1 LKIRFRLLTTLA
13 LTLLVRGIAGATT
26 FTVSNTSDAGTGSL
40 RAAITAANADNTA
53 TDTSPHII
61 TATGI
66 SGTISLQ
73 SSLPLLIRPISING
87 PGASSLTITRGVA
100 GTFRI
105 FAVNDFVPV
114 TITGISITNGSS
126 NKGGGIFNEGV
137 LTLINTTLSGNTASD
152 DGGAIYSSF
161 GTVTLT
167 GATVSNNTASQS
179 GGGIYNEGGPMVIGT
194 SIFSGNTASGGGAIS
209 SHTTATTTII
219 NTTFSDNTASAGGG
233 AISNFDT
240 PMTLTN
246 VTLSGNTG
254 RDGGAI
260 YNNNDESELKLIH
273 CTLTDNTASGST
285 AFGGSGGGIYVASGT
300 LTMDTTIIS
309 DNAAAGNTSTG
320 GSGGGIY
327 FADEDHPMTL
337 TGSTVSDN
345 RASEDGGGI
354 YNVDKR
360 NGMLTLAYSTVSGNR
375 AADDGGGIY
384 NESSIMTITAS
395 TISGNRASGDGGG
408 IEAVNAAFLLITN
421 STISGNTASG
431 DGGGIASASADM
443 VIASSTISGQQAA
456 RGGGIYSVGNVK
468 LHLHNTIIAANS
480 ATVSSPDVLGSM
492 LSDGHNLVGNTAG
505 SSGWVASDLQNIDPE
520 LGPLQNN
527 GGPTETMALPC
538 GSPAIDAGDNTDAP
552 ATDQRGG
559 TRIVDADC
567 DGIATIDIGA
577 YELVNIPPTII
588 LTSSAI
594 ELSSPNHNYQT
605 INVTDFVTGITN
617 PTGSCTTLSV
627 SDVVITRV
635 TSDESEDA
643 NGGGDG
649 NTLDDIVIASN
660 CKSVKLRAERD
671 GSGNGRVYRIYVSG
685 HCAQNTSFKVSV
697 RKGSGAA
704 VEGSV
709 AYSETSSC
717 SSAPKQVVQIPQ
729 MQYGFSLIENYP
741 NPFNGSTT
749 IGYSIAVTGFVHLT
763 VFDMSGRVVTTL
775 VDEVQDAG
783 EYRILFRKSGL
794 PDGTYYYVLESNG
807 ERLTGSM
814 MIVQ

>member
-1 LKIRFRLLTTLA
+1 MRIRFRLLTTLA
-13 LTLLVRGIAGATT
+13 LTLLARGIAGATT
-26 FTVSNTSDAGTGSL
+26 FTVSNTSDAGTGTL

-53 TDTSPHII
+53 TDASPHII
-61 TATGI
+61 NATGI
-66 SGTISLQ
+66 NGTISLQ
-73 SSLPLLIRPISING
+73 SALPFFQRPVRVNG

-105 FAVNDFVPV
+105 FEVSDFVQV
-114 TITGISITNGSS
+114 TITGVSITNGSS
-126 NKGGGIFNEGV
+126 NKGGGIFNEGL
-137 LTLINTTLSGNTASD
+137 LTLINATLSGNTASD
-152 DGGAIYSSF
+152 KGGGIYSSF

-167 GATVSNNTASQS
+167 GTTLSNNTASQS
-179 GGGIYNEGGPMVIGT
+179 GGGICNEGGPMVIGT
-194 SIFSGNTASGGGAIS
+194 STFSGNTASGGGAIS
-209 SHTTATTTII
+209 SHTTAITTIV
-219 NTTFSDNTASAGGG
+219 NTTFSDNTASDGGG

-246 VTLSGNTG
+246 VTLYGNTG

-260 YNNNDESELKLIH
+260 NNNNDESELKLIH
-273 CTLTDNTASGST
+273 CILTDNSASGNLS
-285 AFGGSGGGIYVASGT
+285 GGSGGGIYIASGT
-300 LTMDTTIIS
+300 LTLDTTVLS
-309 DNAAAGNTSTG
+309 DNRAAGNTSTG

-327 FADEDHPMTL
+327 FADRDHPMTL
-337 TGSTVSDN
+337 TGCTVSDN
-345 RASEDGGGI
+345 TASDDGGGI
-354 YNVDKR
+354 YNADKR
-360 NGMLTLAYSTVSGNR
+360 DGMLTLAYSTISGNT
-375 AADDGGGIY
+375 ASDDGGGIY
-384 NESSIMTITAS
+384 NESSVMTITASTVSGNSASGDGGGIKATAAAFLLITNS

-408 IEAVNAAFLLITN
+408 IA
-421 STISGNTASG
+421 G
-431 DGGGIASASADM
+431 ASADM

-456 RGGGIYSVGNVK
+456 RGGGIYSVGNAK

-492 LSDGHNLVGNTAG
+492 LSDGHNLVGNSAG
-505 SSGWVASDLQNIDPE
+505 SSGWVASDLLNVNPQ
-520 LGPLQNN
+520 LGTLQNN
-527 GGPTETMALPC
+527 GGPTRTMALPC

-559 TRIVDADC
+559 ARILDVDC

-577 YELVNIPPTII
+577 YELVNLPPTIV

-617 PTGSCTTLSV
+617 PSGSCTTLGV
-627 SDVVITRV
+627 SDVVITYV
-635 TSDESEDA
+635 TSDEPEDA

-649 NTLDDIVIASN
+649 NTVDDIVIANN

-671 GSGNGRVYRIYVSG
+671 GGGNGRVYRIHVSG
-685 HCAQNTSFKVSV
+685 HCAQEKSFKVSI
-697 RKGSGAA
+697 RKGSSAA

-729 MQYGFSLIENYP
+729 MQYGFSLLENYP

-749 IGYSIAVTGFVHLT
+749 IGYSIAVAGHVQLT
-763 VFDMSGRVVTTL
+763 VFDMSGRAVATL

-783 EYRILFRKSGL
+783 EYNVLFRTSEL
-794 PDGTYYYVLESNG
+794 PDGRYYYVLESNG

-814 MIVQ
+814 MLVR